1 MEKTVI
7 RSKKWEEKEDK
18 MKKIIGILLCL
29 CVSWGSVSEIAL
41 AATQNSTDT
50 IVKEQQTEKT
60 TKKKQKTIFIAA
72 GHQERGMSSRELL
85 APGSSA
91 TKAK

>member
-1 MEKTVI
+1 
-7 RSKKWEEKEDK
+7 

-50 IVKEQQTEKT
+50 IVKEQQTEKND
-60 TKKKQKTIFIAA
+60 KEKTENDFYCCRSSGTRNFFKGTLGTRIF
-72 GHQERGMSSRELL
+72 GHESEINIRDDRCQHGYT
-85 APGSSA
+85 GI
-91 TKAK
+91 